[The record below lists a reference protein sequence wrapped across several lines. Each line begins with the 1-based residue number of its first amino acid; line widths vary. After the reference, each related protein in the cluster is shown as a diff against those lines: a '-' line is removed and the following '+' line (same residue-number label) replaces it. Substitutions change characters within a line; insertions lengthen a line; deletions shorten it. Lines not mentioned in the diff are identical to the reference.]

1 MPQLFQ
7 QAPVVCLPS
16 HGEGVPKAL
25 LEAAVSG
32 RAIVTTDVPGCREI
46 VQQGINGLLVPPRQP
61 LALADAIE
69 TLLKSPAMRV
79 EMAKRGREIATSEFS
94 EKVVAAQTL
103 NLYPTLL
110 AIRSRLLTP
119 TFTPVTTKP

>member
-1 MPQLFQ
+1 MRWLFR
-7 QAPVVCLPS
+7 QARVLCLPS
-16 HGEGVPKAL
+16 HREGVPKAL

-46 VQQGINGLLVPPRQP
+46 VRQGINGLLVPPRQP

-103 NLYPTLL
+103 NLYETLL
-110 AIRSRLLTP
+110 GMRAPHLK
-119 TFTPVTTKP
+119 VTVT